1 MRGTNFHSPFP
12 STGKGRDRG
21 DSGITCRDALPC
33 GTPTFVLPRGGGGNP
48 RKKRPNWWSPYHH
61 LFFTVLSSIG
71 FILFF
76 FTAHVSAEQFDSL
89 NVSYAS
95 VTGSR
100 IPLWI
105 AKDAGL
111 FQKYGLHVN
120 LIVIA
125 AGNAAIGALAGG
137 DVEILGA
144 PGTTTMVSAAKGLP
158 VAIIGTFGPAAWK
171 LAAHPSIK
179 SIQDLRGKTVGI
191 SRPGTTIEF
200 ATRRALL
207 KLGFTPGKDINLLAT
222 GLAESNKRVMIMHQ
236 GKIDATL
243 VSPDNLFEA
252 EQKGLKLSILAD
264 LKELGIYTT
273 ASDLSARRD
282 FLKNQHGQARSF
294 MMAYCE
300 ASWLGKANKNVA
312 LASFR
317 KQMREN
323 DPVRLEVLYK
333 NYVTDTLPLK
343 PYPMEEVIQTE
354 IENLTPTVPELRG
367 KKAADFIDK
376 TVLAEL
382 ERDGFFLTLSNR
394 YGK

>member
-1 MRGTNFHSPFP
+1 V
-12 STGKGRDRG
+12 
-21 DSGITCRDALPC
+21 ALAALR
-33 GTPTFVLPRGGGGNP
+33 TLSVSLVLIS
-48 RKKRPNWWSPYHH
+48 WVYS
-61 LFFTVLSSIG
+61 LSAQQ
-71 FILFF
+71 L
-76 FTAHVSAEQFDSL
+76 EPL

-111 FQKYGLHVN
+111 FDKYGLQVN

-158 VAIIGTFGPAAWK
+158 VVIIGTFGPAAWK
-171 LAAHPSIK
+171 LAAHPSVK
-179 SIQDLRGKTVGI
+179 SIQELRGKVVGI

-200 ATRRALL
+200 ATRRALS
-207 KLGFTPGKDINLLAT
+207 KLGFTPGKDVQVLAT

-252 EQKGLKLSILAD
+252 EQKGFKLSILAD

-273 ASDLSARRD
+273 ASDLSAKRD
-282 FLKNQHGQARSF
+282 FLKNQRQRARAF

-300 ASWLGKANKNVA
+300 AIWLGKTNKNVA

-323 DPVRLEVLYK
+323 DSNRLEVLYK
-333 NYVTDTLPLK
+333 NYVVDTLPLK

-367 KKAADFIDK
+367 RRAAEFVDK
-376 TVLAEL
+376 NLLSEL
-382 ERDGFFLTLSNR
+382 DREGFFASLANK
-394 YGK
+394 YNK